1 LETFERGLA
10 GGSEII
16 IKRPE
21 DSMKYEKY
29 RFRKGVR
36 GMSESSEIGS
46 SVPIYLSLPKN
57 TCHLLKS
64 TSLPELARFASA
76 ATVVPDL

>member
-1 LETFERGLA
+1 
-10 GGSEII
+10 
-16 IKRPE
+16 
-21 DSMKYEKY
+21 
-29 RFRKGVR
+29 
-36 GMSESSEIGS
+36 MSESSEIGS

-64 TSLPELARFASA
+64 TSLLELARLVSA